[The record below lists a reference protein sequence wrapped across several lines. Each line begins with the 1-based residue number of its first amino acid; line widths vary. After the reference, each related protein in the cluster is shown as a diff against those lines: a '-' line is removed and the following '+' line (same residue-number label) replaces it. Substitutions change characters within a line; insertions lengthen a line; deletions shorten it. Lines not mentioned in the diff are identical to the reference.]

1 MENVSAIAGFLTLH
15 EVADLH
21 GVSHSQ
27 IARYV
32 REKRLPSVE
41 IGNQKLVPEDAAKSF
56 ERREVGRPKKNFCQT
71 A

>member
-15 EVADLH
+15 EVADMF

-27 IARYV
+27 VARYV
-32 REKRLPSVE
+32 RQKRLKAVE

-56 ERREVGRPKKNFCQT
+56 ERQEVGRPKKKTCQT